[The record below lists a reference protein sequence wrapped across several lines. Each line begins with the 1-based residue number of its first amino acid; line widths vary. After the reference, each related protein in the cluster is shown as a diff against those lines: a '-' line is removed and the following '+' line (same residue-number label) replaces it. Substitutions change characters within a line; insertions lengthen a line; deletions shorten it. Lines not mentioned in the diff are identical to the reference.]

1 MKNNYNINITSLSII
16 KVIFWLAFAYA
27 AYLLKDFLI
36 SLLVAVVIASSFD
49 PAVKFFRKY
58 KVPRSVTVPVIY
70 LLILGAIVAAFAVF
84 APAAAGE
91 IAQFIQ
97 SLPKLI
103 DQLNVFGRDLGLQD
117 LAYYVSEF
125 SNNVSQGQIL
135 TTFKNFFT
143 GDSGVVHT
151 TTVVFSNIFNFVIL
165 IVISFYLAMQEKGV
179 ENFLKIITPKSREF
193 YVIDLWQRSQTKI
206 GRWAQGQIL
215 LGAIVCVLIYIPLKI
230 VGIQYAGIIATFAF
244 VGELIPMVGLTL
256 AMVPA
261 FLIAFASGGIKLAGI
276 LMIIF
281 FVVAQIENHILQPR
295 IMNKMVGVPSL
306 VVIISLIIGAKLAGF
321 WGVLLAVPMASILM
335 EFLND
340 LDQGRIEEE
349 EYNKIE
355 I

>member
-1 MKNNYNINITSLSII
+1 
-16 KVIFWLAFAYA
+16 
-27 AYLLKDFLI
+27 
-36 SLLVAVVIASSFD
+36 
-49 PAVKFFRKY
+49 
-58 KVPRSVTVPVIY
+58 
-70 LLILGAIVAAFAVF
+70 
-84 APAAAGE
+84 
-91 IAQFIQ
+91 
-97 SLPKLI
+97 
-103 DQLNVFGRDLGLQD
+103 
-117 LAYYVSEF
+117 
-125 SNNVSQGQIL
+125 
-135 TTFKNFFT
+135 
-143 GDSGVVHT
+143 
-151 TTVVFSNIFNFVIL
+151 
-165 IVISFYLAMQEKGV
+165 
-179 ENFLKIITPKSREF
+179 
-193 YVIDLWQRSQTKI
+193 
-206 GRWAQGQIL
+206 
-215 LGAIVCVLIYIPLKI
+215 VLIYIPLKI

>member
-1 MKNNYNINITSLSII
+1 MKNYQNINISSLSII
-16 KVIFWLAFAYA
+16 KVILWTMLTYA
-27 AYLLKDFLI
+27 TYLLKDFLI

-49 PAVKFFRKY
+49 PAVKFFRKF
-58 KVPRSVTVPVIY
+58 KVPRSVTVPIIY
-70 LLILGAIVAAFAVF
+70 LLILTALITAASVF

-103 DQLNVFGRDLGLQD
+103 DQLNVFGRDIGLKD
-117 LAYYVSEF
+117 LAFYVSEF
-125 SNNVSQGQIL
+125 SDSVSKGQVL
-135 TTFKNFFT
+135 TTFKNFFM

-151 TTVVFSNIFNFVIL
+151 TTVLFSNIFNFVIL
-165 IVISFYLAMQEKGV
+165 VVISFYLAMQEKGV
-179 ENFLKIITPKSREF
+179 ENFLKIITPKSREA

-215 LGAIVCVLIYIPLKI
+215 LGAIVCVLIYIPLKV
-230 VGIQYAGIIATFAF
+230 VGIPYSGIISGFAF

-261 FLIAFASGGIKLAGI
+261 FLIAFAAGGVKLAGI
-276 LMIIF
+276 LMVIF
-281 FVVAQIENHILQPR
+281 FVVSQIENHILQPR

-306 VVIISLIIGAKLAGF
+306 VVIISIIIGAKLAGF

-340 LDQGRIEEE
+340 LDQGRIEES
-349 EYNKIE
+349 EYKRIDL
-355 I
+355 